1 MGYDSL
7 RINAQRVKDTLLELS
22 KIGGTKAGGVHR
34 LALTDEDRRA
44 RDLLLDWF
52 REAEMDVTVDQ
63 MGNIF
68 GRRGGE
74 NPELPPVMSGSHIDT
89 QPKGGKFDGSYGV
102 IGALEVAR
110 TLNDHEVETNRSFEV
125 VSWTNEEGT
134 RFAPPLMGS
143 GVYVGEFTLDYAY
156 SRVDKEGKSFGDEL
170 KRINYQGKTPCSAGD
185 VHAYLEMHIEQGP
198 VLESEKK
205 TIGLVQ
211 GIFGIIWLDVNLK
224 GQSNQ
229 AGPTPMHMRR
239 DPLVAAAD
247 MIRAIRNIPLRVGGD
262 LVSTVGSI
270 DAQPNSRNTIPGEV
284 RLTVDFRSAESE
296 RLDKALELLSL
307 EIDRASK
314 REDVDADVKL
324 VWRIPYTPF
333 SQNCIEA
340 IEASI
345 EMLGY
350 NYMSMT
356 SGAGHDA
363 KYLADICDT
372 GMIFVPSIGGRSHC
386 EEEATDWKDLETGC
400 NVLLHSILKLVST

>member
-1 MGYDSL
+1 MSYDSL
-7 RINAQRVKDTLLELS
+7 RINGQRLKDSLLEIS
-22 KIGGTKAGGVHR
+22 KIGRTKTGGVHR
-34 LALTDEDRRA
+34 LALTNEDRKA
-44 RDLLLDWF
+44 RDLLLDWLT
-52 REAEMDVTVDQ
+52 EACMNVIVDE

-68 GRRGGE
+68 GRRDGK
-74 NPELPPVMSGSHIDT
+74 NKKLPPVMSGSHIDT

-110 TLNDHEVETNRSFEV
+110 TLNDNDIETDRSFEV

-156 SRVDKEGKSFGDEL
+156 SRIDKEGKRFGDEL
-170 KRINYQGKTPCSAGD
+170 NGINYQGKTQCSAGD
-185 VHAYLEMHIEQGP
+185 IHAYLEMHIEQGP
-198 VLESEKK
+198 ILEVEKK

-211 GIFGIIWLDVNLK
+211 GIFSIVWLDVTLK

-247 MIRAIRNIPLRVGGD
+247 MIRAIRNIPSRVGGD

-270 DAQPNSRNTIPGEV
+270 DVQPNSRNTIPGEV
-284 RLTVDFRSAESE
+284 RFTVDFRSAKSE

-307 EIDRASK
+307 EIEHASK
-314 REDVDADVKL
+314 WEDVEADVKM

-333 SQNCIEA
+333 AQNCIEA

-345 EMLGY
+345 KMLGY
-350 NYMSMT
+350 DYLSMK

-363 KYLADICDT
+363 KHLADICNT

-386 EEEATDWKDLETGC
+386 EEEATDWKDLEAGC
-400 NVLLHSILKLVST
+400 NVLLHSVLKLLST